1 MKNRKRWMAAAGA
14 AILTISICMS
24 GCGGSTGESGDGE
37 TQDEKVSVKILQFK
51 TELSDQMNEMAQAYM
66 DEHPEVNLEVE
77 SIISDSYDS
86 VLKTRF
92 ASDEAPDI
100 FNNEGHANMN
110 LWMEH
115 LEDLSDQ
122 AWTADIV
129 ESAREGITSD
139 GAVYGLPLYLEGYG
153 FLYNKDY
160 FEEAGISEVPLTL
173 TELEQAVKKLED
185 AGIPAFSVNGAEWYP
200 NGLFLANIPLAQ
212 QEDSNAFISG
222 INDGS
227 RNFADDEKYQE
238 WTGLVRLMRDHAV
251 SDPLSTDFSTV
262 VSDFASG
269 KAAMIMGLNGYEPT
283 IDEIN
288 PEMNM
293 GIMPMPINED
303 AEQNDKLYVS
313 ASTYWC
319 INKNSS
325 DASKAASKEFLEWL
339 VTSETGKRYV
349 TEVFGFIPG
358 LNSIDADEEA
368 VGVIGTGLM
377 EYISDEK
384 TIPWEWMKYPD
395 GVTTEFG
402 GTIQKFYAGEVDE
415 NGMLEDFSKGWD
427 KLKDE

>member
-1 MKNRKRWMAAAGA
+1 
-14 AILTISICMS
+14 
-24 GCGGSTGESGDGE
+24 
-37 TQDEKVSVKILQFK
+37 
-51 TELSDQMNEMAQAYM
+51 
-66 DEHPEVNLEVE
+66 
-77 SIISDSYDS
+77 
-86 VLKTRF
+86 
-92 ASDEAPDI
+92 
-100 FNNEGHANMN
+100 
-110 LWMEH
+110 
-115 LEDLSDQ
+115 
-122 AWTADIV
+122 
-129 ESAREGITSD
+129 
-139 GAVYGLPLYLEGYG
+139 
-153 FLYNKDY
+153 
-160 FEEAGISEVPLTL
+160 
-173 TELEQAVKKLED
+173 
-185 AGIPAFSVNGAEWYP
+185 
-200 NGLFLANIPLAQ
+200 
-212 QEDSNAFISG
+212 
-222 INDGS
+222 
-227 RNFADDEKYQE
+227 
-238 WTGLVRLMRDHAV
+238 MRDHAV

-384 TIPWEWMKYPD
+384 TVPWEWMKYPD